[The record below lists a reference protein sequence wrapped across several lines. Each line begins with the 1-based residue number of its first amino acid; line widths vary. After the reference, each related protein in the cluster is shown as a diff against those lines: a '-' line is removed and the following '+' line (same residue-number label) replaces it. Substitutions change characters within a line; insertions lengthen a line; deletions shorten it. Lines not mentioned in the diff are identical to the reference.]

1 MAPKHSTG
9 TGLKGFRPCLTSS
22 KGDYDRR
29 MVLDG
34 CHNYALH
41 EGGRHTAQ
49 RYSHS
54 AVLMI
59 SRLQVQSP
67 PDLSFPEFALF

>member
-1 MAPKHSTG
+1 MHRHRAE
-9 TGLKGFRPCLTSS
+9 GFRPSLTSS

-34 CHNYALH
+34 CHNYVLH

-49 RYSHS
+49 RYS

-59 SRLQVQSP
+59 SRLQVQYP